1 MYVIYTT
8 KSLLL
13 NNLWIK
19 LNGITEFNNVE
30 SQHSRRFA
38 TNKLRLTYIRLILW
52 LIADLFVIKDR
63 LVVQLSCDCF

>member
-38 TNKLRLTYIRLILW
+38 TNKLRLTYIRLIL
-52 LIADLFVIKDR
+52 
-63 LVVQLSCDCF
+63 